1 MMFQQFAKKV
11 GSMTLARRVSMAVA
25 ILLMLST
32 LVLTVFGSTLY
43 QFAEPYRGVKPIAG
57 ERPLLVFLLEPDNVL
72 LRNFVDVY
80 ALKSDG
86 HIGHTIFEI
95 EDSGE
100 YTGWH
105 VPTTGNQADPL
116 PDTQLFKL
124 ASVILDSPDGSIRN
138 VFALGADGYIYQ
150 TYHNWTQWSAL
161 PGTVKFDSAPAAM
174 NSPDGKLAS
183 VFALGQDDYIYQIV
197 YSRGPGGGWGK
208 WTKIPGSKRFISAPA
223 VMNSP
228 DGALASVFA
237 LGQDGY
243 IYQIVYSRDPGGG
256 WDEWFKIPGTPR
268 FKSAPAV
275 MNSPDG
281 KLASLFAL
289 GQDDYIYRIVYSRVL
304 EAVGAS
310 GPGSPGRSAS
320 NRRRLFNPN
329 SCTGKV
335 VGMSGR

>member
-100 YTGWH
+100 YTGWY
-105 VPTTGNQADPL
+105 VPTTGNRADSL

-124 ASVILDSPDGSIRN
+124 ASVILDSPDGNLRN

-161 PGTVKFDSAPAAM
+161 PGTVKFNWTQWSALPGTVKFNSAPAAM
-174 NSPDGKLAS
+174 NSPDGTLAS

-197 YSRGPGGGWGK
+197 YSRGPSGGWGK
-208 WTKIPGSKRFISAPA
+208 WTKIPGSKRF
-223 VMNSP
+223 
-228 DGALASVFA
+228 
-237 LGQDGY
+237 
-243 IYQIVYSRDPGGG
+243 
-256 WDEWFKIPGTPR
+256 
-268 FKSAPAV
+268 KSAPAV

-281 KLASLFAL
+281 TLASVYAL
-289 GQDDYIYRIVYSRVL
+289 QFS
-304 EAVGAS
+304 
-310 GPGSPGRSAS
+310 
-320 NRRRLFNPN
+320 
-329 SCTGKV
+329 
-335 VGMSGR
+335 